1 MAEEAPATS
10 TTEQPKK
17 KGKLFL
23 IVGLAVVLLAGGG
36 GAFLFLGGKKTVEK
50 EAHTEDESPV
60 LASFTIDT
68 FIVNLSGSG
77 NFLKIKIELEYDTK
91 IIEKLSAAQVKASGS
106 HGGGGSGISGG
117 GGGGGGASG
126 PPPLMAKRMP
136 MVKDIIIELL
146 SRKTGEEVLTAT
158 GRETLKQELV
168 DGINDALAFDE
179 PAVVAVY
186 FIEFVVQ

>member
-1 MAEEAPATS
+1 
-10 TTEQPKK
+10 
-17 KGKLFL
+17 
-23 IVGLAVVLLAGGG
+23 
-36 GAFLFLGGKKTVEK
+36 
-50 EAHTEDESPV
+50 
-60 LASFTIDT
+60 
-68 FIVNLSGSG
+68 
-77 NFLKIKIELEYDTK
+77 
-91 IIEKLSAAQVKASGS
+91 
-106 HGGGGSGISGG
+106 
-117 GGGGGGASG
+117 
-126 PPPLMAKRMP
+126 MAKRMP